1 MKRLVAVAVV
11 ALGLTAGLAACG
23 GGDKSGSGG
32 ESTTSAEATEE
43 ATVSADDDNPA
54 ADPADADDGNP
65 AAGSYDCSD
74 ASQIQGEITVWVDE
88 TRITALQPAADLF
101 CAEQGVK
108 VNLIQKVFD
117 DLRKDFASQV
127 AAGSGPD
134 ITVGANDW
142 LGEFKTNGLVAP
154 IDLSGVADQLSPAA
168 LGAFSSEGQ
177 AYGVPY
183 GTENI
188 ALVRNNALIS
198 ETKATTFDEL
208 IEEGK
213 AVGQKYSVIIP
224 MGDAGDAY
232 HMYPI
237 QSSFGAEV
245 FETDAEGDYTDT
257 LAMGGEAGHKFAE
270 YLAKLGQEGVVKSTI
285 TGDILGQAFT
295 AGEVPYVI
303 TGPWNTSTW
312 VASGMD
318 ISVLPIPS
326 AGGEPAAPFM
336 GVQGFYLSAKAANA
350 FDAETFLVDYLTR
363 ADVQLELYKLGGRM
377 PANLEALADPS
388 ITDDPVA
395 KGFAEAAGDAQ
406 VQPSIP
412 AMNQVWSPWGLTEV
426 AIADGKVTDP
436 AAAWDEMIT
445 NIETAIAENAG

>member
-11 ALGLTAGLAACG
+11 ALGLSAGLAACG
-23 GGDKSGSGG
+23 GGDKGGSDSSGTTQATDTATDGATSGG
-32 ESTTSAEATEE
+32 EST
-43 ATVSADDDNPA
+43 
-54 ADPADADDGNP
+54 PADGDGGDP
-65 AAGSYDCSD
+65 AAGAYDCSD
-74 ASQIQGEITVWVDE
+74 ASQIQGTITVWVDE
-88 TRITALQPAADLF
+88 TRITALKPAADTF
-101 CAEQGVK
+101 CADTGVK
-108 VNLIQKVFD
+108 VDLVQKVFD

-142 LGEFKTNGLVAP
+142 LGEFKTNGLIQP
-154 IDLSGVADQLSPAA
+154 IDLSGVADQLTEASVA
-168 LGAFSSEGQ
+168 AFSSEGQ

-213 AVGQKYSVIIP
+213 SVGKQYSVIIP
-224 MGDAGDAY
+224 MGEAGDAY

-237 QSSFGAEV
+237 QASFGAPV
-245 FETDAEGDYTDT
+245 FETDANGDYTST
-257 LAMGGEAGHKFAE
+257 LAMGGDAGHNFAT

-285 TGDILGQAFT
+285 TGDILSQAFT
-295 AGEVPYVI
+295 AGEAPYVI
-303 TGPWNTSTW
+303 TGPWNTSSW
-312 VASGMD
+312 VSAGMD

-326 AGGEPAAPFM
+326 AGGQPAAPFM
-336 GVQGFYLSAKAANA
+336 GVQGFYLSANA
-350 FDAETFLVDYLTR
+350 QNSFDAQTFLVEYLTK
-363 ADVQLELYKLGGRM
+363 ADIQLELYKLGGRM
-377 PANLEALADPS
+377 PANKEALADPS

-395 KGFAEAAGDAQ
+395 KGFAEAAGDAI

-412 AMNQVWSPWGLTEV
+412 AMNSVWGPWGLTEV

-436 AAAWDEMIT
+436 AAAWDQMISD
-445 NIETAIAENAG
+445 IEKAITEAAE